1 MNWFQALSAV
11 VLEHAGN
18 TDMGSYPQTRET
30 LEFSREEVGHF
41 IGAKN
46 KIK

>member
-11 VLEHAGN
+11 VLEHTENNG
-18 TDMGSYPQTRET
+18 MSSYPQTREILYNFPEKKFKT
-30 LEFSREEVGHF
+30 SLEQ
-41 IGAKN
+41 